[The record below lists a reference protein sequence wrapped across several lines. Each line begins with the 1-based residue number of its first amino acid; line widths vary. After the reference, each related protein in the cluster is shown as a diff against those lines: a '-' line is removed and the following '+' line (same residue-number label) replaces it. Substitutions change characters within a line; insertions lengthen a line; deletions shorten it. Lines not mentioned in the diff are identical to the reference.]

1 MFEKFT
7 LGRARTWR
15 QRCGKALCEDT
26 WNRLFPP
33 DCSRA
38 TVDRARRNCDSSRRK
53 PILRRNDPRW
63 DGHGRIW
70 YRWCCRHRS
79 QGKDRIDIRIQD
91 CWSVSLKNNL
101 FFFFFLI
108 LRIHSRS
115 KREESICLLFDID
128 ILIRKKLVMTGVY
141 NFYRLREK
149 FYINRISEVK
159 INKVLYIYFEKY
171 IYIYNYLKK
180 IKIQYTYIIS

>member
-1 MFEKFT
+1 MFLFTEHRPRVSDYNRIRIYEWFTNNSPLSEKEFT

-53 PILRRNDPRW
+53 PIPRRSDPRW

-70 YRWCCRHRS
+70 YRWCCRRRS
-79 QGKDRIDIRIQD
+79 QGKGRIDIRIQD
-91 CWSVSLKNNL
+91 CWLVSLKNNVIC
-101 FFFFFLI
+101 FFFLI
-108 LRIHSRS
+108 ANLFSIFSS
-115 KREESICLLFDID
+115 KRKESICVCIHLFIW
-128 ILIRKKLVMTGVY
+128 M
-141 NFYRLREK
+141 F
-149 FYINRISEVK
+149 
-159 INKVLYIYFEKY
+159 
-171 IYIYNYLKK
+171 
-180 IKIQYTYIIS
+180 